1 MATRKHDDQ
10 TAEDRIDNVLLDNN
24 VFYLYGDI
32 DDDNVA
38 KCIKWI
44 TYENVDKKE
53 KVLTLYINSLGGDLY
68 QAFALIDVMRHSK
81 HPVRVIAIGA
91 IMSAAFLI
99 FASGTRGE
107 RYIAS
112 NTSTMCHQLF
122 DSIENKYHDMK
133 SALKEADICNEKMV
147 EILKVATG
155 LTPSRIKQR
164 LLPAS
169 DVFLTAQELVELNIA
184 DHIL

>member
-10 TAEDRIDNVLLDNN
+10 TAEDRIDNVLLDNC

-32 DDDNVA
+32 EEDNVG

-44 TYENVDKKE
+44 TYENIDKKE
-53 KVLTLYINSLGGDLY
+53 KILTLYINSLGGDLY
-68 QAFALIDVMRHSK
+68 QAFALIDVMRNSK
-81 HPVRVIAIGA
+81 HPIRVIAIGA
-91 IMSAAFLI
+91 IMSAAFLV
-99 FASGTRGE
+99 FSSGTQGE

-122 DSIENKYHDMK
+122 DSVENKYHDMK
-133 SALKEADICNEKMV
+133 SALKEADICNAKMV
-147 EILKVATG
+147 EILRVATG
-155 LTPSRIKQR
+155 LTPSKIKQK

>member
-10 TAEDRIDNVLLDNN
+10 TAEDRIDNVLLDNSI
-24 VFYLYGDI
+24 FYLYGDI
-32 DDDNVA
+32 EDDNVS

-68 QAFALIDVMRHSK
+68 QAFALVDVMRNSN
-81 HPVRVIAIGA
+81 HPVRTIAIGA

-133 SALKEADICNEKMV
+133 SALKEADICNEKMI
-147 EILKVATG
+147 EILRVATD
-155 LTPSRIKQR
+155 LTPSKIKQK

-169 DVFLTAQELVELNIA
+169 DVFLTAQELVDLNIA

>member
-1 MATRKHDDQ
+1 VVTKKHDDQ

-24 VFYLYGDI
+24 VFYLFGDI
-32 DDDNVA
+32 EDDNVA

-44 TYENVDKKE
+44 CYENVDKKD

-68 QAFALIDVMRHSK
+68 QAFALIDVMRNSK
-81 HPVRVIAIGA
+81 YPIRVIAIGA

-99 FASGTRGE
+99 FASGTKGE
-107 RYIAS
+107 RYIAT

-147 EILKVATG
+147 EILRVATG
-155 LTPSRIKQR
+155 LTSSKIKQK

-169 DVFLTAQELVELNIA
+169 DVFLTAQELVDLNIA